1 VRGERLDAGELQR
14 SRAWSGRCSP
24 EAHSPDLRLFKHF
37 SGFEFSL
44 LPSRVHT
51 RHSAGTPY
59 GGASRTQAVGRLRHL
74 KNMFKSK
81 PIGLV
86 ILLAASLVTV
96 ITVAT
101 IFRWDLLFTGRS
113 SYLEYTEYETQIDWK
128 HSPQAIALELATDC
142 SDYPSKCQ
150 LEEVRVFRV
159 ASSKAIVVLQE
170 RYLVGDS
177 VDASQMRIELLRVGE
192 TWEVEWSGMRW
203 RCKPFRGNSPGWTV
217 ETCP

>member
-1 VRGERLDAGELQR
+1 MPSAHALGLGDVRLKLTRPICLTSIFLASSLY
-14 SRAWSGRCSP
+14 CSQAESTP
-24 EAHSPDLRLFKHF
+24 TH
-37 SGFEFSL
+37 
-44 LPSRVHT
+44 LPV
-51 RHSAGTPY
+51 
-59 GGASRTQAVGRLRHL
+59 TQTVGRLRHL